1 MKGGKEGTRGWG
13 HAVRETAKKGSRF
26 SADISGLW
34 LTWNNMYFTLKHY
47 EIFVGVFLA
56 FFRV

>member
-1 MKGGKEGTRGWG
+1 MKGGKEGWG
-13 HAVRETAKKGSRF
+13 DAIRETAKNGNRF
-26 SADISGLW
+26 SVNIGGLW

-47 EIFVGVFLA
+47 KIFVGVFLP